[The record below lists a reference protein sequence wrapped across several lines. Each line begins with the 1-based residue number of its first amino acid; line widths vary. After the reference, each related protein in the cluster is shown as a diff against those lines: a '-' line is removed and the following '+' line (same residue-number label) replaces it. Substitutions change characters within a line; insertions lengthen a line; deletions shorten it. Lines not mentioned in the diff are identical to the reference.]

1 MAMLS
6 EIRRRARHIVPQVVL
21 ACTLGYFAYHT
32 TQGERGLLAWLHL
45 EKELRVAE
53 SEAAVLAAERVGG
66 VGAAARRRLEHRVR
80 LLRPDSLDPDMLEER
95 ARALLNYGRDDEV
108 IILFYEPQ

>member
-32 TQGERGLLAWLHL
+32 IQGERGVLTWLRL
-45 EKELRVAE
+45 EKDLRVAE
-53 SEAAVLAAERVGG
+53 AWATVLERE
-66 VGAAARRRLEHRVR
+66 RTNLQHRVA

-95 ARALLNYGRDDEV
+95 ARILLNYGRDDEV
-108 IILFYEPQ
+108 MILLPEPQ

>member
-32 TQGERGLLAWLHL
+32 TQGERGLLAWLQL
-45 EKELRVAE
+45 EKDLRVAQ
-53 SEAAVLAAERVGG
+53 SEAAVLANQRL
-66 VGAAARRRLEHRVR
+66 RLENRVSQ
-80 LLRPDSLDPDMLEER
+80 LRPDGLDPDMLEER

-108 IILFYEPQ
+108 IILFHGPQ

>member
-21 ACTLGYFAYHT
+21 ACPLGYFAYPT
-32 TQGERGLLAWLHL
+32 TQGERGLLAWLQL
-45 EKELRVAE
+45 DKELRVAQ
-53 SEAAVLAAERVGG
+53 SEAAVLAAE
-66 VGAAARRRLEHRVR
+66 RRRLEHRVR

-95 ARALLNYGRDDEV
+95 ARVLLNYGRDDEV
-108 IILFYEPQ
+108 MILLPEPQ

>member
-21 ACTLGYFAYHT
+21 ACTLGYFVYHT
-32 TQGERGLLAWLHL
+32 TQGERSLLAWLQL
-45 EKELRVAE
+45 EKDLRVAQ
-53 SEAAVLAAERVGG
+53 SEAAVLANQRL
-66 VGAAARRRLEHRVR
+66 RLENRVSQ
-80 LLRPDSLDPDMLEER
+80 LRPDGLDPDMLEER